1 MNGTFFFMQRHS
13 KYCILTGSSIIRR
26 RRSGITNIR
35 KSEGEGI
42 KWWPRTE
49 AQPLAAAAF
58 MYGSCK
64 VYHNNEDE
72 I

>member
-13 KYCILTGSSIIRR
+13 KYCIP
-26 RRSGITNIR
+26 NIR

-42 KWWPRTE
+42 TQWPRTE